1 MNVSLG
7 LLDYLLLPQQPFDKV
22 PTEKQRIV
30 EESYKAIN
38 KRANEFRNESIYAYH
53 PHNQNKIPN
62 GQIVDFVV
70 A

>member
-7 LLDYLLLPQQPFDKV
+7 LLDYMPLAQLPFDKV
-22 PTEKQRIV
+22 PEEKQRVV
-30 EESYKAIN
+30 EETRKAVDRKAEEYKH
-38 KRANEFRNESIYAYH
+38 ESVYTYH
-53 PHNQNKIPN
+53 PHNQNKVPQ

>member
-1 MNVSLG
+1 MNVSFG
-7 LLDYLLLPQQPFDKV
+7 LLDYMPLPQQPFDKV

-38 KRANEFRNESIYAYH
+38 KKANEFRNESIYAYH

-62 GQIVDFVV
+62 GQIIDFVV

>member
-7 LLDYLLLPQQPFDKV
+7 LLDYMPLAQLPFDKV

-30 EESYKAIN
+30 EESYRVIDR
-38 KRANEFRNESIYAYH
+38 RAEKFKTESIYVYH
-53 PHNQNKIPN
+53 PHNQGKVSQ

>member
-7 LLDYLLLPQQPFDKV
+7 LLDYMPLAQLPFDKI
-22 PTEKQRIV
+22 PEEKQRVV
-30 EESYKAIN
+30 EETRKAVD
-38 KRANEFRNESIYAYH
+38 KRVEEFKHESVYAYH
-53 PHNQNKIPN
+53 PQNQNKIPQ

>member
-1 MNVSLG
+1 MNISLG
-7 LLDYLLLPQQPFDKV
+7 LLDYMPLPQQPFDKV

-38 KRANEFRNESIYAYH
+38 KKANEFRNESIYAYH

-62 GQIVDFVV
+62 GQIIDFVV

>member
-1 MNVSLG
+1 MQVSLG
-7 LLDYLLLPQQPFDKV
+7 LLDYLPLPQQPFDKV

-30 EESYKAIN
+30 EESYKAVD
-38 KRANEFRNESIYAYH
+38 KRVEEFKHESIYAYH
-53 PHNQNKIPN
+53 PQNQNKIPQ

>member
-7 LLDYLLLPQQPFDKV
+7 LLDYMPLAQLPFDKV
-22 PTEKQRIV
+22 PEEKQRVV
-30 EESYKAIN
+30 EETRKAVDRKAEEYKH
-38 KRANEFRNESIYAYH
+38 ESVYAYH
-53 PHNQNKIPN
+53 PHNQNKVPQ

>member
-7 LLDYLLLPQQPFDKV
+7 LLDYMPLPQQPFDKV

-38 KRANEFRNESIYAYH
+38 KKANEFRNESIYAYH

-62 GQIVDFVV
+62 GQIIDFVV

>member
-7 LLDYLLLPQQPFDKV
+7 LLDYLPLPQQPFDKV

-30 EESYKAIN
+30 EESYRAID
-38 KRANEFRNESIYAYH
+38 KRANEFKNESVYAYH
-53 PHNQNKIPN
+53 PHNQNKIQQ
-62 GQIVDFVV
+62 GQIVDFII

>member
-7 LLDYLLLPQQPFDKV
+7 LLDYLPLPQMPFDKV
-22 PTEKQRIV
+22 PEEKQRMV
-30 EESYKAIN
+30 EETRKTID
-38 KRANEFRNESIYAYH
+38 KRAEEFKHESVYAYH
-53 PHNQNKIPN
+53 PHNQNKVPQ

>member
-7 LLDYLLLPQQPFDKV
+7 LLDYLPLPQQPFDKV
-22 PTEKQRIV
+22 PTEKQRVI
-30 EESYKAIN
+30 EETRKAVDR
-38 KRANEFRNESIYAYH
+38 RAEEFRHESIYAYH
-53 PHNQNKIPN
+53 PHNQNKILQ